1 MINQQQRNQAANEL
15 LALIDNAKFN
25 EKDKN
30 RLKNMIGFNHEVLS
44 LGALQERNN
53 QLGVLS
59 NQLGVLSPP
68 K

>member
-15 LALIDNAKFN
+15 LALVDNAKFN

-30 RLKNMIGFNHEVLS
+30 RIKNMIGFNHQVLS

>member
-1 MINQQQRNQAANEL
+1 MKNQEQRNQAANEL
-15 LALIDNAKFN
+15 LILIDNSKFN

-30 RLKNMIGFNHEVLS
+30 RLKNAIGFNHQVLS
-44 LGALQERNN
+44 LCALHERNN

-59 NQLGVLSPP
+59 TP

>member
-15 LALIDNAKFN
+15 LALIDNANFN

-30 RLKNMIGFNHEVLS
+30 RLKNAIGFNHQVLS
-44 LGALQERNN
+44 LGALHERNN

-59 NQLGVLSPP
+59 PP

>member
-30 RLKNMIGFNHEVLS
+30 RLKNMIGFNHQVLS

-59 NQLGVLSPP
+59 PP

>member
-1 MINQQQRNQAANEL
+1 MITQQQRNQATNEL
-15 LALIDNAKFN
+15 LDLIDNAKFN

-30 RLKNMIGFNHEVLS
+30 RLKNVIGFNHQVLS
-44 LGALQERNN
+44 LGALHERNN

-59 NQLGVLSPP
+59 PP

>member
-15 LALIDNAKFN
+15 LALVDNAKFN

-30 RLKNMIGFNHEVLS
+30 RIKNMIGFNHEVLS